1 MAYADAAQVGA
12 STAGGPPL
20 DAQVVGASALAAAE
34 SMLTFGFAAAALEA
48 AIRTGRVRRFGEAL
62 AEVR

>member
-1 MAYADAAQVGA
+1 M
-12 STAGGPPL
+12 
-20 DAQVVGASALAAAE
+20 QVVGSSALAAAE
-34 SMLTFGFAAAALEA
+34 SMLTFGFAAAAVEA